1 MQSTKQNHIK
11 CYRQRSRSHSYH
23 DYAGEETPGKLIR
36 NWNDDREQKINFTSL
51 FFFWFFFLSF
61 CLLDFNIS
69 LFFTSVFHHLKRD
82 SVLLFSQR
90 TSSQTIYDWVL
101 RRVISTWPS
110 IIGSLFEIL
119 RAWEGSR
126 IETRRTK
133 KQTCHVNYWKSSGRV
148 WKSKHE
154 PLWGQYF
161 QNNHFRFLIFY

>member
-1 MQSTKQNHIK
+1 
-11 CYRQRSRSHSYH
+11 
-23 DYAGEETPGKLIR
+23 
-36 NWNDDREQKINFTSL
+36 
-51 FFFWFFFLSF
+51 
-61 CLLDFNIS
+61 
-69 LFFTSVFHHLKRD
+69 VFHHLKRD

-161 QNNHFRFLIFY
+161 QNNHFRFL